1 MNKSI
6 SILQED
12 MNLVL
17 QCKSIDF
24 EIFRNKSVLITGA
37 TGMIAS
43 YLVHSFMHMNFEMAL
58 DIDVYALVRN
68 RTKAEYKFQQYMDS
82 SKFHIVVQDV
92 VEPINIA
99 EPIHFIIHAAGG
111 ASPFLI
117 QNDPVGI
124 IRANT
129 IGTFNVLDFAKKK
142 CAKVLYTSTRE
153 VYGKVEGINELKEDS
168 FGFID
173 PLELRSC
180 YPESKRIGEQLLKS
194 YSIQYGINF
203 WSVRIAHSYGP
214 GMNIENDGRVM
225 SEFILDAVNKRDIVL
240 KSDGL
245 ALRAFCYI
253 TDCITAIL
261 TIMSKGRLNEAYNV
275 ANETE
280 EYPIKEVARI
290 ITECSP
296 KTIKVI
302 FDIPEKI
309 SAVYC
314 NYKRVKLNTNK
325 LLDLQWTPC
334 VTLKEGI
341 LKTLEFYERL

>member
-1 MNKSI
+1 
-6 SILQED
+6 
-12 MNLVL
+12 
-17 QCKSIDF
+17 
-24 EIFRNKSVLITGA
+24 
-37 TGMIAS
+37 
-43 YLVHSFMHMNFEMAL
+43 
-58 DIDVYALVRN
+58 
-68 RTKAEYKFQQYMDS
+68 
-82 SKFHIVVQDV
+82 
-92 VEPINIA
+92 
-99 EPIHFIIHAAGG
+99 
-111 ASPFLI
+111 
-117 QNDPVGI
+117 
-124 IRANT
+124 
-129 IGTFNVLDFAKKK
+129 
-142 CAKVLYTSTRE
+142 
-153 VYGKVEGINELKEDS
+153 
-168 FGFID
+168 
-173 PLELRSC
+173 
-180 YPESKRIGEQLLKS
+180 
-194 YSIQYGINF
+194 
-203 WSVRIAHSYGP
+203 
-214 GMNIENDGRVM
+214 M

-325 LLDLQWTPC
+325 LLDLQWTPR

>member
-1 MNKSI
+1 MNKSM
-6 SILQED
+6 SILQDD
-12 MNLVL
+12 MNLIL

-24 EIFRNKSVLITGA
+24 EVFSNKSILITGA

-43 YLVHSFMHMNFEMAL
+43 YLVHSFMRMNSGMGL
-58 DIDVYALVRN
+58 NIDIYALVRN
-68 RTKAEYKFQQYMDS
+68 ETKAKNKFQQYIKS
-82 SKFHIVVQDV
+82 SKFHLVVQDIA
-92 VEPINIA
+92 EPINIT
-99 EPIHFIIHAAGG
+99 ESIHFIVHAAGG

-129 IGTFNVLDFAKKK
+129 IGTFNVLNFAKEK

-153 VYGKVEGINELKEDS
+153 VYGKVEGISELKEDS

-173 PLELRSC
+173 PLDQRSC
-180 YPESKRIGEQLLKS
+180 YPECKRIGEQLLKS
-194 YSIQYGINF
+194 YSIQYGVDF

-214 GMNIENDGRVM
+214 GMSIENDGRVM
-225 SEFILDAVNKRDIVL
+225 SDFISDAVNKRDIIL
-240 KSDGL
+240 KSDGR

-275 ANETE
+275 ANEAE

-290 ITECSP
+290 ITKCSP
-296 KTIKVI
+296 KSIKVV
-302 FDIPEKI
+302 FNIPEKV
-309 SAVYC
+309 SVAYC
-314 NYKRVKLNTNK
+314 NYKRVRLNTNK
-325 LLDLQWTPC
+325 LLDLQWTPR
-334 VTLKEGI
+334 VTLEEGI
-341 LKTLEFYERL
+341 LKTLESYERL